1 MQKRRE
7 ELRRG
12 VRGLIEVASREMEAL
27 SEEAQPRGPAPDE
40 SPAEKPDQP
49 ILRLVREPAPRPRPV
64 PMPEPVALQPAGQG
78 TLTSP
83 AAAAGTVPITAA
95 PPPAPATVPVTEPPA
110 STPPAAAPAP
120 AAVLTPKAAPIYG
133 IPADASGVHPR
144 KGVCAAYYI
153 NHACWE
159 VPDAYCNQA
168 LHVCMLRDC
177 PVYNLNREEME
188 RRFAAKFA
196 HLW

>member
-1 MQKRRE
+1 MPKARE

-12 VRGLIEVASREMEAL
+12 VRDLIEVTSREMDAL
-27 SEEAQPRGPAPDE
+27 TGEVPPAPPADE
-40 SPAEKPDQP
+40 SLPGGEPHAAPVPPAREDRP
-49 ILRLVREPAPRPRPV
+49 ILRLVREP
-64 PMPEPVALQPAGQG
+64 GG
-78 TLTSP
+78 
-83 AAAAGTVPITAA
+83 
-95 PPPAPATVPVTEPPA
+95 PPAPAPA
-110 STPPAAAPAP
+110 SAPATPPVETQAAAPAARPVTP
-120 AAVLTPKAAPIYG
+120 AAPAAAQPVVPKPLAPQPAAPQPG
-133 IPADASGVHPR
+133 PARPAAPVPALAPDLMAVHAK
-144 KGVCAAYYI
+144 KGVCPVYYV

-177 PVYNLNREEME
+177 PVYNLNRDELE

>member
-1 MQKRRE
+1 MPKARE

-12 VRGLIEVASREMEAL
+12 VRSLIEVTSREMDVLTGEA
-27 SEEAQPRGPAPDE
+27 SPPAPSTDE
-40 SPAEKPDQP
+40 SSAGASHPAGEQTAPPAQVFPARDDRP
-49 ILRLVREPAPRPRPV
+49 ILRLVRDPTARTVPAPTPAEAPA
-64 PMPEPVALQPAGQG
+64 PMPPAAPAPVAP
-78 TLTSP
+78 
-83 AAAAGTVPITAA
+83 
-95 PPPAPATVPVTEPPA
+95 TVPVPA
-110 STPPAAAPAP
+110 ATPSRPAAAPVPAP
-120 AAVLTPKAAPIYG
+120 APDLVAVHAK
-133 IPADASGVHPR
+133 
-144 KGVCAAYYI
+144 KGVCAAYHV

-177 PVYNLNREEME
+177 PVYHLHQEELE

>member
-1 MQKRRE
+1 MPKARE

-12 VRGLIEVASREMEAL
+12 VRDLIEVTSREMEAL
-27 SEEAQPRGPAPDE
+27 SGEVQPHAPAPDE
-40 SPAEKPDQP
+40 TPEERPDRP
-49 ILRLVREPAPRPRPV
+49 ILKLVREPFVRPQPIV
-64 PMPEPVALQPAGQG
+64 EPE
-78 TLTSP
+78 
-83 AAAAGTVPITAA
+83 AAAPEA
-95 PPPAPATVPVTEPPA
+95 PARVSPPAPLRHVAPE
-110 STPPAAAPAP
+110 AA
-120 AAVLTPKAAPIYG
+120 
-133 IPADASGVHPR
+133 GVHPR

-153 NHACWE
+153 NAACWE

-188 RRFAAKFA
+188 RRFSAKFA

>member
-1 MQKRRE
+1 MPKARE

-12 VRGLIEVASREMEAL
+12 VRDLIEVTSREMDAL
-27 SEEAQPRGPAPDE
+27 TGAAPPAPPADE
-40 SPAEKPDQP
+40 SLPVGEPHAAGEGTARVAPIPPAREDRP
-49 ILRLVREPAPRPRPV
+49 ILRLVREPVGR
-64 PMPEPVALQPAGQG
+64 
-78 TLTSP
+78 
-83 AAAAGTVPITAA
+83 
-95 PPPAPATVPVTEPPA
+95 PAT
-110 STPPAAAPAP
+110 APAP
-120 AAVLTPKAAPIYG
+120 AAPAAPQPVLPKPVAPQ
-133 IPADASGVHPR
+133 PAAPQPGATRPAVPAPALAPDLMAVHAK
-144 KGVCAAYYI
+144 KGVCPVYYV

-177 PVYNLNREEME
+177 PVYNLNRDELE

>member
-1 MQKRRE
+1 MPKARE

-12 VRGLIEVASREMEAL
+12 VRNLIEVASREMDALDAEA
-27 SEEAQPRGPAPDE
+27 PPAPQAPEVFGDE
-40 SPAEKPDQP
+40 RPDRP
-49 ILRLVREPAPRPRPV
+49 ILRLVREP
-64 PMPEPVALQPAGQG
+64 G
-78 TLTSP
+78 P
-83 AAAAGTVPITAA
+83 AATPVVDEPARASAPAPPVQRVPA
-95 PPPAPATVPVTEPPA
+95 PTRALASAPPAP
-110 STPPAAAPAP
+110 
-120 AAVLTPKAAPIYG
+120 VLHG

-144 KGVCAAYYI
+144 RGVCAAYYV

-159 VPDAYCNQA
+159 VPEAPCNQA

-177 PVYNLNREEME
+177 PVYNLNRDELE

>member
-1 MQKRRE
+1 MPKARE

-12 VRGLIEVASREMEAL
+12 VRDLIEVASREMEAL
-27 SEEAQPRGPAPDE
+27 SGETPPPGPGPDE
-40 SPAEKPDQP
+40 APPEKPDRP
-49 ILRLVREPAPRPRPV
+49 ILRLVREPAARQQGVPAPGPAAAVVTPRPV
-64 PMPEPVALQPAGQG
+64 EV
-78 TLTSP
+78 P
-83 AAAAGTVPITAA
+83 AAPAIT
-95 PPPAPATVPVTEPPA
+95 PPPVP
-110 STPPAAAPAP
+110 APAP
-120 AAVLTPKAAPIYG
+120 AARPTPSAAPIYG
-133 IPADASGVHPR
+133 VPPDASGVHPKR
-144 KGVCAAYYI
+144 GVCAAYYM

-159 VPDAYCNQA
+159 VTDAYCNQA

>member
-1 MQKRRE
+1 MHKGRE

-12 VRGLIEVASREMEAL
+12 VRDLIEVTSREMEAL
-27 SEEAQPRGPAPDE
+27 SGGTQPHAPAPDE
-40 SPAEKPDQP
+40 AREERPDRP
-49 ILRLVREPAPRPRPV
+49 ILKLVREPFVRPQPI
-64 PMPEPVALQPAGQG
+64 PEPDAPPPEAPAR
-78 TLTSP
+78 
-83 AAAAGTVPITAA
+83 AA
-95 PPPAPATVPVTEPPA
+95 PPAPLRHVTPE
-110 STPPAAAPAP
+110 
-120 AAVLTPKAAPIYG
+120 
-133 IPADASGVHPR
+133 ASGVHPR
-144 KGVCAAYYI
+144 KGVCAAYYV
-153 NHACWE
+153 NAACWE